1 MKHPEPAGLP
11 RSPRIKPPRPA
22 SERRALRL
30 VPGEGSTDAR
40 GDGRDGKRD
49 AERDGAE
56 RPSAH
61 TGSRSHPHGAA
72 RARPALNLLSLVAAT
87 FFVVSGGPYGL
98 EEIVASHG
106 YGRSLVLLCVV
117 PLVWSLPIAL
127 LVGELGAAL
136 PKEGGYYAWVRRALG
151 PFWGVQEAW
160 LALAMSL
167 FDMAIYPTL
176 MVTYLAQLFPA
187 LGDLNPG
194 GLGWLCGIVM
204 IALCAIWN
212 IRGSR
217 AVGLGSVLMGA
228 ALLLPFAGLVVCV
241 LLGRGV
247 NGLHGSLELLRAVPQ
262 GSESSAGSPAWMSG
276 LLLCMWNY
284 MGWDNAST
292 VAGEV
297 ERPQRNYPRAMLL
310 TILLVT
316 TCYVLPVLCAT
327 ASGIAP
333 EQWTTGTWVEV
344 GRRLAGPWLGRL
356 IAVGGVLCG
365 LGMFNVLVM
374 SYSRL
379 PMAMARDGMLPRWL
393 RKRDPKSGA
402 PTRVILIAAVL
413 YGACLGLGFR
423 HLVEMDVLLYGAVL
437 TLEFVSLVVLR
448 LREPEL
454 ARPFRIRGG
463 VVGIIAM
470 AALPLSLIGLAM
482 YAGRHETALW
492 GMSSLALG
500 GLIISG
506 GPILYLI
513 QRLIELRSDPRLV
526 SSPGASGHS
535 GAISEAELALAD
547 CEAEGLEPGR
557 PPQSLPIAARSSPS
571 ASSAEASSQS
581 GAAAAVSSPGSTLVP
596 VP

>member
-11 RSPRIKPPRPA
+11 RSQRVRTARPA

-30 VPGEGSTDAR
+30 VSGDGEGRAAEPAASRPDFQADEPTPERSDEPAR
-40 GDGRDGKRD
+40 P
-49 AERDGAE
+49 
-56 RPSAH
+56 RPS
-61 TGSRSHPHGAA
+61 
-72 RARPALNLLSLVAAT
+72 LNLLSLVAAT

-117 PLVWSLPIAL
+117 PLIWSLPIAL

-176 MVTYLAQLFPA
+176 MVTYLGRIFPA
-187 LGDLNPG
+187 LGDLTPG
-194 GLGWLCGIVM
+194 GLGWLCGIAM
-204 IALCAIWN
+204 IGLCALWN

-217 AVGLGSVLMGA
+217 AVGVGSVLMGA
-228 ALLLPFAGLVVCV
+228 VLLLPFVALLVCA
-241 LLGRGV
+241 LLGRGPQ
-247 NGLHGSLELLRAVPQ
+247 GLRASLDLLWVLPRTTEQ
-262 GSESSAGSPAWMSG
+262 PLGTSPLWMSG

-292 VAGEV
+292 VAAEV

-310 TILLVT
+310 TILLVSS
-316 TCYVLPVLCAT
+316 CYVIPVLCAT
-327 ASGIAP
+327 VSGLSP
-333 EQWTTGTWVEV
+333 EEWTTGTWVEV
-344 GRRLAGPWLGRL
+344 GRRLGGPWLSWA
-356 IAVGGVLCG
+356 IALGGMLCG

-393 RKRDPKSGA
+393 RRRDPRSGA
-402 PTRVILIAAVL
+402 PTRIILIAAVL
-413 YGACLGLGFR
+413 YAACMGLGFR
-423 HLVEMDVLLYGAVL
+423 HLVEIDVLLYGAVL
-437 TLEFVSLVVLR
+437 TLEFVSLIVLR

-463 VVGIIAM
+463 VLAIGLM
-470 AALPLSLIGLAM
+470 AALPLSLIAVAM
-482 YAGRHETALW
+482 YAGRHEKALW
-492 GMSSLALG
+492 GLGSLQLG

-506 GPILYLI
+506 GPVLYLS
-513 QRLIELRSDPRLV
+513 QRLFAM
-526 SSPGASGHS
+526 SSFGRRAPEPG
-535 GAISEAELALAD
+535 AELALEPALESDRDPELGEGAD
-547 CEAEGLEPGR
+547 RGREPAAVLGDGR
-557 PPQSLPIAARSSPS
+557 SPVSIEPEPEPRGPRSS
-571 ASSAEASSQS
+571 
-581 GAAAAVSSPGSTLVP
+581 LVP
-596 VP
+596 VR

>member
-11 RSPRIKPPRPA
+11 RSPRIKTPRPA
-22 SERRALRL
+22 SERRPLRL
-30 VPGEGSTDAR
+30 IPGDGTDEPGPREGSDKSA
-40 GDGRDGKRD
+40 
-49 AERDGAE
+49 GAG
-56 RPSAH
+56 
-61 TGSRSHPHGAA
+61 GSRSQAQAQLGR

-106 YGRSLVLLCVV
+106 YGRSLVLLCIV

-176 MVTYLAQLFPA
+176 MVTYLAQIFPA

-194 GLGWLCGIVM
+194 GLGWLCGIAM
-204 IALCAIWN
+204 IGLCALWN

-228 ALLLPFAGLVVCV
+228 VLLLPFAALLGCV
-241 LLGRGV
+241 LLGRGAY
-247 NGLHGSLELLRAVPQ
+247 GLHESMALLKVAPKAA
-262 GSESSAGSPAWMSG
+262 ESASGSPAWISG

-292 VAGEV
+292 VAAEV

-310 TILLVT
+310 TILLVSS
-316 TCYVLPVLCAT
+316 CYVLPVLCAT
-327 ASGIAP
+327 TSGIPAA
-333 EQWTTGTWVEV
+333 EWTTGTWVEV
-344 GRRLAGPWLGRL
+344 GRRMGGPWLGWL
-356 IAVGGVLCG
+356 IAIGGILCG

-393 RKRDPKSGA
+393 RKRDPRSGA

-413 YGACLGLGFR
+413 YAACLGLGFR

-454 ARPFRIRGG
+454 VRPFRIRGG
-463 VVGIIAM
+463 VVGIILM
-470 AALPLSLIGLAM
+470 AALPLGLVGLSI

-492 GMSSLALG
+492 GLSSLALG

-506 GPILYLI
+506 GPILYLL
-513 QRLIELRSDPRLV
+513 QRLLELRSGRRSVSAPGSSGAYGASSDADLAVSASRPGV
-526 SSPGASGHS
+526 SSTDAGT
-535 GAISEAELALAD
+535 
-547 CEAEGLEPGR
+547 
-557 PPQSLPIAARSSPS
+557 PS
-571 ASSAEASSQS
+571 
-581 GAAAAVSSPGSTLVP
+581 AAVSSRGSSWVP